1 MEKFVI
7 GTAIVTM
14 CNCGLIQK
22 SIESRRVPSIPLL
35 HDHVYNA
42 RFQPLNASHYEPR
55 LSFSESDKGGHG
67 IASLSFRLLVWQD
80 EQSMGHVN
88 GLDLIFKS

>member
-22 SIESRRVPSIPLL
+22 SIESRRVSLDTFVTRSCVQCTFPTAQCKSLRASIILL
-35 HDHVYNA
+35 RIGQRWTRNCVIVLSTTCVA
-42 RFQPLNASHYEPR
+42 RRAINGTREWIRLN
-55 LSFSESDKGGHG
+55 
-67 IASLSFRLLVWQD
+67 I
-80 EQSMGHVN
+80 
-88 GLDLIFKS
+88 